1 MGTLTSQV
9 QSPQS
14 SQTSGKTG
22 GSTLSPSSGST
33 NSAGN
38 GKTGSYQDLPNQL
51 NSNSGQKMSTVS
63 SGKGAS
69 PMQGSQG
76 AVTYPGQ
83 DGQPSMGQPNN
94 YSNTIGSWD
103 NSKSNQ
109 SMPVGKGKGA

>member
-1 MGTLTSQV
+1 MGTPTSQV

-22 GSTLSPSSGST
+22 GSTLSPSVGQAQPS
-33 NSAGN
+33 
-38 GKTGSYQDLPNQL
+38 GKT
-51 NSNSGQKMSTVS
+51 
-63 SGKGAS
+63 AS
-69 PMQGSQG
+69 QQTPQSMQGSQG

-109 SMPVGKGKGA
+109 SMPIGKGKGA